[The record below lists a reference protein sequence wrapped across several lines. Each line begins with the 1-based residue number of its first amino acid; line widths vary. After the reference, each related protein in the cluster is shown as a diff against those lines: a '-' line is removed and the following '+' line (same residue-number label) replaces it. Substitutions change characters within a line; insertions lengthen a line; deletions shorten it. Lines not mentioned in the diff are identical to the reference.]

1 MSRSNLRHMHAYVWR
16 NWPNLISACPPIP
29 LYIHLYDI
37 WPRWTNTM
45 DAGAIIGIIA
55 GCIAVILIII
65 FLAGMSARNTE
76 EVGFREREVSSA
88 EVIITNWRNSIEQ
101 VDWKP
106 DTMWPLYLRRRIHRY
121 HRLRIRLHW
130 WAHTSRNRWDINLQ
144 RWRRLRDTEQS
155 ASLSSIVEHGGKS
168 LTK

>member
-1 MSRSNLRHMHAYVWR
+1 
-16 NWPNLISACPPIP
+16 
-29 LYIHLYDI
+29 
-37 WPRWTNTM
+37 M

-106 DTMWPLYLRRRIHRY
+106 DIM
-121 HRLRIRLHW
+121 
-130 WAHTSRNRWDINLQ
+130 
-144 RWRRLRDTEQS
+144 
-155 ASLSSIVEHGGKS
+155 
-168 LTK
+168 